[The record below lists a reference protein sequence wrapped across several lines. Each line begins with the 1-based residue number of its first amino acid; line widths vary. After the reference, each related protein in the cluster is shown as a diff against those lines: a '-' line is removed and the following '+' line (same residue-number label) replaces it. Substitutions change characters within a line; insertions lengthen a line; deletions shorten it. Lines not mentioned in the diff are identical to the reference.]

1 MFTADCRLRYVTRDF
16 VEQFHATPS
25 SVGKDEM
32 NTRLSGK
39 NFAAGVIGNVL
50 EWYDFAIYGYF
61 AASIGRNFF
70 PSRRASPQLLSAE
83 SKLG

>member
-1 MFTADCRLRYVTRDF
+1 
-16 VEQFHATPS
+16 
-25 SVGKDEM
+25 M